1 MRVQAPRTHD
11 RCCRAPLRGSNH
23 RGCHPRCLHHPLRV
37 SRLQAAHPVRCNDIH
52 SYDRT
57 RVHARPLVH
66 APRMHTYAIAR
77 AAWKPGCTFTSAS
90 IARTRAPAH
99 AHALL
104 TRGCRRADVASG
116 TPAARIRPPAQPRR
130 PRYKVVAAKE
140 RARSLARAAEQE
152 TERCARWCAAP
163 SRSTTQP
170 ARTLLGVVVLP
181 CRYVYTPPKIRAG
194 STPPSLLRSTIFQ
207 CSAVARSLEVVASFF
222 AMARLLGSAR
232 ARASPL
238 ALQWR
243 RATSTTC
250 QGADPHPRI
259 LHAAPD
265 WLVIDKPAG
274 WHSVR
279 PGGARQRR
287 GTQGAGAPLAGDAP
301 AGAAADDALGA
312 QRCVQDWLAETVPGQ
327 QRLDEAGLCNRLD
340 LVTSGCMLAAKTAE
354 SLELLRAGVRSGDGV
369 AKHYLALI
377 CGTLQPQ
384 EGSFSLYFSGRY
396 RRSKKVSVS
405 PHRPAAGD
413 RHHGDPCCLP
423 SPVSPFLLLS
433 RARTLSLCMSN
444 TPLVLSCPEQEPADG
459 AYWVRGPS
467 LSPRPTCS
475 E

>member
-194 STPPSLLRSTIFQ
+194 SDAPLTLDYTIFQ
-207 CSAVARSLEVVASFF
+207 CSADARRLPEVVASFLPWQK
-222 AMARLLGSAR
+222 AAGCWGARGR
-232 ARASPL
+232 ARHHSRCSGAEPR
-238 ALQWR
+238 AR
-243 RATSTTC
+243 RA
-250 QGADPHPRI
+250 
-259 LHAAPD
+259 
-265 WLVIDKPAG
+265 
-274 WHSVR
+274 
-279 PGGARQRR
+279 
-287 GTQGAGAPLAGDAP
+287 
-301 AGAAADDALGA
+301 
-312 QRCVQDWLAETVPGQ
+312 
-327 QRLDEAGLCNRLD
+327 
-340 LVTSGCMLAAKTAE
+340 
-354 SLELLRAGVRSGDGV
+354 
-369 AKHYLALI
+369 
-377 CGTLQPQ
+377 
-384 EGSFSLYFSGRY
+384 
-396 RRSKKVSVS
+396 
-405 PHRPAAGD
+405 
-413 RHHGDPCCLP
+413 
-423 SPVSPFLLLS
+423 
-433 RARTLSLCMSN
+433 RARTL
-444 TPLVLSCPEQEPADG
+444 TRASCT
-459 AYWVRGPS
+459 
-467 LSPRPTCS
+467 PRPTGW
-475 E
+475 